1 LITSSLFFIL
11 YFVSS
16 AAAQRPENRKLN
28 PQEIKDLGYD
38 TGNPPGPYYKTS
50 PDRVF
55 ELNGADGPQPPNGPG
70 YAGVG
75 CDSRQNPIIYSS
87 PTADPSKFKSWE
99 SGSCMENGKP
109 CCVNIDRAGYPIKIG
124 DPRYVITDSQRQQCN
139 DLDSRPPFI
148 RREMKP
154 ICDFIAKEKIGTLPP
169 GSPITG
175 PGDSPAQAELARATA
190 ARQAAEQQL
199 NNAQTTLA
207 SATAAQMT
215 AEQQL
220 ATAQVTLASATEALQ
235 AAEQAVKQAAEQQ
248 AAKRELAER
257 AVQEAEQQ
265 LTSVNMELET
275 ANSSLQLLEQQR
287 SNAQEKVA
295 SLKARRDDALRILND
310 ARAKVAQLT
319 GMEFIGDIQDSAAD
333 TGTGSGSLPLK
344 PGRRITAYVNEM
356 SGGSGQQCLPDDTM
370 KGSIPLQIIC
380 PTATSAEPLR
390 AVLDINGGVPSNQQS
405 VFAIKI
411 KTGPSWDSKWRT
423 RITLHPDRPA
433 IDPSQRGRPVTAE
446 IYLGF
451 GVGPDETKFYP
462 IKAEGAWALIKSIDG
477 AVDIAELEIIEGC
490 RQTDGTINRC
500 PGRGK
505 VN

>member
-1 LITSSLFFIL
+1 
-11 YFVSS
+11 
-16 AAAQRPENRKLN
+16 
-28 PQEIKDLGYD
+28 
-38 TGNPPGPYYKTS
+38 
-50 PDRVF
+50 
-55 ELNGADGPQPPNGPG
+55 
-70 YAGVG
+70 
-75 CDSRQNPIIYSS
+75 
-87 PTADPSKFKSWE
+87 
-99 SGSCMENGKP
+99 
-109 CCVNIDRAGYPIKIG
+109 
-124 DPRYVITDSQRQQCN
+124 
-139 DLDSRPPFI
+139 
-148 RREMKP
+148 MKP